1 MHAGVRFFS
10 RRTNLAGV
18 VAVGGGEVAEAGDG
32 RGGDR
37 GDGGHRLGA
46 VARSRV
52 ALGRI
57 CARIQDHRRASG

>member
-1 MHAGVRFFS
+1 
-10 RRTNLAGV
+10 V

-46 VARSRV
+46 VGWSRA
-52 ALGRI
+52 ALSHT
-57 CARIQDHRRASG
+57 CSRIQAHGARVR

>member
-10 RRTNLAGV
+10 GRTHLAGV

-37 GDGGHRLGA
+37 GNGGHRLGA
-46 VARSRV
+46 VGWSRA
-52 ALGRI
+52 ALSHT
-57 CARIQDHRRASG
+57 CSRIQAHGARVR